1 MTPPIKD
8 ESFRF
13 DGEFVKMIATQAEQK
28 VLLNNLEDKICEI
41 KDFNAGNFENINK
54 KLEILTNGIASVQ
67 NNCIAHK
74 VLEKQKEIAEKEQVI
89 SQQSS
94 GLILGVKPDIL
105 KGIVLV
111 IIMIIGYFL
120 GVPLPK

>member
-8 ESFRF
+8 ENFRF
-13 DGEFVKMIATQAEQK
+13 DSEFVKMIATQAEQK
-28 VLLNNLEDKICEI
+28 VLLNNLEDKIGEI

-67 NNCIAHK
+67 SNCIAHK
-74 VLEKQKEIAEKEQVI
+74 VLENQKEIAEKEKTCNQ
-89 SQQSS
+89 S
-94 GLILGVKPDIL
+94 GLILGMKPDIL

-111 IIMIIGYFL
+111 IIMVIGYFL